1 MDRKTACVEQ
11 VGKVVGVAG
20 DKVRVLIMAQSACAG
35 CHAKGVCGM
44 SETEPRE
51 VELQANGEDYQVN
64 DTARVQIASRQGL
77 KAVLLG
83 YMIPFALVL
92 SLLFGLRGIGLTEG
106 LAALVG
112 IAFLVPYYLLLYL
125 LRGRLNREF
134 GFVLAG
140 KI

>member
-11 VGKVVGVAG
+11 VGKVVGVTG

-64 DTARVQIASRQGL
+64 DTVRVQIASRQGL
-77 KAVLLG
+77 KAVRLYDTLCAG
-83 YMIPFALVL
+83 SIIALWVERHRLDGGASGL
-92 SLLFGLRGIGLTEG
+92 SRYC
-106 LAALVG
+106 
-112 IAFLVPYYLLLYL
+112 VPCALLLATL
-125 LRGRLNREF
+125 PTTGSF
-134 GFVLAG
+134 
-140 KI
+140 KP

>member
-11 VGKVVGVAG
+11 VGKVVGVNG
-20 DKVRVLIMAQSACAG
+20 DRVRVLIMAQSAC
-35 CHAKGVCGM
+35 AKGVCGM

-51 VELQANGEDYQVN
+51 IVLQANGGDYQVN
-64 DTARVQIASRQGL
+64 DTVRVQIASRQGL

-83 YMIPFALVL
+83 YMIPFVLVL

-134 GFVLAG
+134 GFVIAG